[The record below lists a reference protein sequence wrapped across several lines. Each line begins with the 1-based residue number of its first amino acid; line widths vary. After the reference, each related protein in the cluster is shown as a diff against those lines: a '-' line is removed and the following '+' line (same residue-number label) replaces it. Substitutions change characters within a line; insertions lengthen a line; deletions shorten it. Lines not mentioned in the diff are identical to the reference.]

1 MLAQPRVKEK
11 VIAIVS
17 KRQSTNG
24 AEQRKSTETMPI
36 CTRRSAFKAMRAITS
51 GMADEGRG
59 TLLVPAGE
67 KS

>member
-11 VIAIVS
+11 VIAIVAV
-17 KRQSTNG
+17 RQSTNG
-24 AEQRKSTETMPI
+24 AEQRKSRETKPI
-36 CTRRSAFKAMRAITS
+36 CTRRSAIKAVRAITS
-51 GMADEGRG
+51 GMPDEGRG